1 MSFAATSLVDSINY
15 EIKRANIA
23 KVAGMMAVAKST
35 VPGLRR
41 VGGKRVTTP
50 VAERAKRAP
59 VENESGKTAPS
70 EIAKVSLH
78 GYLKLEKGQKLTPED
93 LVKAERKAKR
103 EGNQAILDRIN
114 SVRRFVE
121 KKGKV
126 NKDSETGKR
135 VSRGY
140 AVYRGIKQSPKVAGR
155 KSVKALAIGFG
166 QLEYYYIPGDKRF
179 SLEGLDK
186 KLAAAFTTNPTEAA
200 VLVNKLAREKKL
212 LILLRWDTANKRV
225 HVPASAVTA
234 SVTVWFRDCEYALK
248 DMRARA
254 DMYSTNSY
262 CFTLCAY
269 SKDDVILS
277 LDGDNATDALASGL
291 INLQDLT
298 RSLFV
303 LAVKMGAIRERVEPP
318 KDADAKPTEDV
329 KKCDGPTCAGPI
341 AQSKPGSTLA
351 PISASVSLPSL
362 APKQLGP
369 RSMRKLRGTPVV
381 RIIENNEKRIELMPS
396 DWALVSSVA
405 GQKLREAIIC
415 SGAWSVLND
424 AVNNVIIF
432 KDLRCFGNPIAVDV
446 TYLLHKLA

>member
-35 VPGLRR
+35 VPGLRK
-41 VGGKRVTTP
+41 VGGKRVATP

-78 GYLKLEKGQKLTPED
+78 GYLKLAKGQKLTPED

-103 EGNQAILDRIN
+103 EGNQAILDRVN
-114 SVRRFVE
+114 AVRRFVE

-135 VSRGY
+135 VTRGY
-140 AVYRGIKQSPKVAGR
+140 AVYRGIKLSPKVAGR
-155 KSVKALAIGFG
+155 KPIKALAIGFG

-186 KLAAAFTTNPTEAA
+186 KLSAAFASNPTEAA

-212 LILLRWDTANKRV
+212 LILMRWDTANKRV

-234 SVTVWFRDCEYALK
+234 SVTVWFRDCEFALK
-248 DMRARA
+248 DVRARA
-254 DMYSTNSY
+254 DLYGPNSY
-262 CFTLCAY
+262 CFKLCGY
-269 SKDDVILS
+269 NNDDVILS
-277 LDGDNATDALASGL
+277 LDGDHATDALASGL
-291 INLQDLT
+291 INVQDLK
-298 RSLFV
+298 RSLFA
-303 LAVKMGAIRERVEPP
+303 LAIKMGAIRERIDAP
-318 KDADAKPTEDV
+318 KDTDVEPTEDV
-329 KKCDGPTCAGPI
+329 KKCDGPACIAPA

-351 PISASVSLPSL
+351 PISASVYLPTL
-362 APKQLGP
+362 APKQMGP
-369 RSMRKLRGTPVV
+369 RSMRKLRGTPIV
-381 RIIENNEKRIELMPS
+381 RIIENNEKRIELLPS

-415 SGAWSVLND
+415 NGTWSVMND
-424 AVNNVIIF
+424 VVNNVIIF
-432 KDLRCFGNPIAVDV
+432 KDLRCFGNPVAVDV
-446 TYLLHKLA
+446 VYLLHKLA

>member
-35 VPGLRR
+35 VPGLRK
-41 VGGKRVTTP
+41 VGGKRVATP

-78 GYLKLEKGQKLTPED
+78 GYLKLAKGQKLTPED

-114 SVRRFVE
+114 AVRRFVE

-135 VSRGY
+135 VTRGY
-140 AVYRGIKQSPKVAGR
+140 AVYRGIKLSPKVAGR

-186 KLAAAFTTNPTEAA
+186 KLSAAFASNPTEAA

-212 LILLRWDTANKRV
+212 LILMRWDTANKRV

-234 SVTVWFRDCEYALK
+234 SVSAWFSD
-248 DMRARA
+248 RAYKLNDVSARV
-254 DMYSTNSY
+254 DIHNNGY
-262 CFTLCAY
+262 CFTLCGY
-269 SKDDVILS
+269 SKEDIILQ
-277 LDGDNATDALASGL
+277 LAEEHAADALASGL
-291 INLQDLT
+291 INLQDLK
-298 RSLFV
+298 RSLFA
-303 LAVKMGAIRERVEPP
+303 LAIKMGAIRERIDTP
-318 KDADAKPTEDV
+318 KDADVELTEDV
-329 KKCDGPTCAGPI
+329 KKCDGPACIAPA

-351 PISASVSLPSL
+351 PVSASVSLPTL
-362 APKQLGP
+362 APKQMGP
-369 RSMRKLRGTPVV
+369 RSMRKLRGTPIV
-381 RIIENNEKRIELMPS
+381 RIIENNEKRIELLPS

-415 SGAWSVLND
+415 NGTWSVIND

-432 KDLRCFGNPIAVDV
+432 KDLRCFGNPVAVDV
-446 TYLLHKLA
+446 VYLLHKLA